1 MDKYLKWKR
10 LTVAATERADPMPF
24 ARPIR
29 RTVSVDLARRTAG
42 GRKPPM
48 VHNLDPVDAQI
59 LSELR
64 RNARRSHAQL
74 GERIMLSRNAVR
86 QRVDRLE
93 RDGFIQ
99 GYTIV
104 EGAGSD
110 AAIVSANL
118 LVYRHDRMRG
128 VDVIAE
134 LRLIPEVVLC
144 DVLSGEFDLLVRIEA
159 RSLDRVQD
167 IWRQIA
173 QLKSVRD
180 ITTAL
185 SLSTEIRR
193 PSATQ

>member
-1 MDKYLKWKR
+1 
-10 LTVAATERADPMPF
+10 
-24 ARPIR
+24 
-29 RTVSVDLARRTAG
+29 
-42 GRKPPM
+42 M

-64 RNARRSHAQL
+64 RNGRRSHAQL

-86 QRVDRLE
+86 QRVERLE

-104 EGAGSD
+104 EGAGSG
-110 AAIVSANL
+110 APIVSANL

-128 VDVIAE
+128 VDVIAA

-144 DVLSGEFDLLVRIEA
+144 DVLSGEFDLFVRVEA

-167 IWRQIA
+167 IWHQIA
-173 QLKSVRD
+173 HLKGVRD

>member
-1 MDKYLKWKR
+1 
-10 LTVAATERADPMPF
+10 
-24 ARPIR
+24 
-29 RTVSVDLARRTAG
+29 
-42 GRKPPM
+42 M
-48 VHNLDPVDAQI
+48 VNNLDPIDAQI

-86 QRVDRLE
+86 QRVERLE

-144 DVLSGEFDLLVRIEA
+144 DVLSGEFDLFVRVEA

-193 PSATQ
+193 PSATP

>member
-1 MDKYLKWKR
+1 
-10 LTVAATERADPMPF
+10 
-24 ARPIR
+24 
-29 RTVSVDLARRTAG
+29 
-42 GRKPPM
+42 M

-86 QRVDRLE
+86 QRVERLE

-110 AAIVSANL
+110 AAIVSANM

-144 DVLSGEFDLLVRIEA
+144 DVLSGEFDLFVRIEA

>member
-1 MDKYLKWKR
+1 
-10 LTVAATERADPMPF
+10 
-24 ARPIR
+24 
-29 RTVSVDLARRTAG
+29 
-42 GRKPPM
+42 M
-48 VHNLDPVDAQI
+48 VHNLDPIDAQI

-74 GERIMLSRNAVR
+74 GERIMLSRNAIR
-86 QRVDRLE
+86 QRVERLE

-128 VDVIAE
+128 VDVITE
-134 LRLIPEVVLC
+134 LRLIPEVVMC
-144 DVLSGEFDLLVRIEA
+144 DVLSGEFDLFVRIEA

>member
-1 MDKYLKWKR
+1 
-10 LTVAATERADPMPF
+10 
-24 ARPIR
+24 
-29 RTVSVDLARRTAG
+29 
-42 GRKPPM
+42 M
-48 VHNLDPVDAQI
+48 VHNLDPIDAQI

-64 RNARRSHAQL
+64 RNARCSHAQL

-86 QRVDRLE
+86 QRVERLE

-104 EGAGSD
+104 EGMGRD
-110 AAIVSANL
+110 APIVSANL

-144 DVLSGEFDLLVRIEA
+144 DVLSGEFDLFVRVEA

-167 IWRQIA
+167 IWHQIA

>member
-1 MDKYLKWKR
+1 
-10 LTVAATERADPMPF
+10 
-24 ARPIR
+24 
-29 RTVSVDLARRTAG
+29 
-42 GRKPPM
+42 M

-104 EGAGSD
+104 EGAGGD

-144 DVLSGEFDLLVRIEA
+144 DVLSGEFDLFVRIEA